1 MKRRGSIARNSTL
14 NLVGYIVPMAVGLLT
29 VPIITSELGPARF
42 GLLSLALAILE
53 YSNLFD
59 LGLGA
64 ATTRQVS
71 ASLATKDANVS
82 EVIGSSIASQVMLGL
97 LGSLVLVLVSPLLV
111 HQVFVIPPE
120 LEAEALRVFR
130 VLAMMIPPTVV
141 LVSLRGIL
149 EAAQRFD
156 LSNGIR
162 IPSSVATFLIPA
174 VGAAR
179 GFSLPT
185 IVLMLL
191 LTRIM
196 IVMVMAFAVSKA
208 VPGHQWRLKMDWATM
223 RPLFVF
229 GGWMSVSNIV
239 SPMLIYL
246 DRFMLGGLVGVA
258 AVGYYT
264 APFDGVMRMLII
276 PASLMGAVYPSI
288 SALAATGNHEAIH
301 SVYAEAVKK
310 TVLLLV
316 VPVLILAIFG
326 PWLLRLWLG
335 EAFAEQGQTAVRIL
349 AFGVLLNAVAHV
361 PSGFIT
367 ALGRPDIKA
376 KLHVVELMIHV
387 PVAYFLI
394 SRFGIVG
401 AALAWTA
408 RVGLDAILLF
418 IASKRV
424 LRTFVPSQAV
434 PAEVARALDPEPC

>member
-1 MKRRGSIARNSTL
+1 M
-14 NLVGYIVPMAVGLLT
+14 VPMAVGLLT

-59 LGLGA
+59 MGLGA

-71 ASLATKDANVS
+71 ASLATKSSNVS
-82 EVIGSSIASQVMLGL
+82 DVIGSSIASQVMLGL
-97 LGSLVLVLVSPLLV
+97 VGSIVIFLISPILA
-111 HQVFVIPPE
+111 HRVFVIPPE
-120 LEAEALRVFR
+120 LEPEALRVFR

-185 IVLMLL
+185 IVLILL

-196 IVMVMAFAVSKA
+196 ICVVMGIAVSKA
-208 VPGHQWRLKMDWATM
+208 VPELKWRLKMDWPTM

-229 GGWMSVSNIV
+229 GGWMSISNIV

-246 DRFMLGGLVGVA
+246 DRFMLGGLIGVS

-288 SALAATGNHEAIH
+288 SALAATGNHEVIH
-301 SVYAEAVKK
+301 RVYAEALRK
-310 TVLLLV
+310 TVSLLV
-316 VPVLILAIFG
+316 LPVLILAIFG

-349 AFGVLLNAVAHV
+349 AFGVLLNAAAHV

-376 KLHVVELMIHV
+376 KLHVGELIFYV
-387 PVAYFLI
+387 PLAYFLI
-394 SRFGIVG
+394 KRFGVAG
-401 AALAWTA
+401 AALAWTI
-408 RVGLDAILLF
+408 RVGVDAGLLF

-424 LRTFVPSQAV
+424 LRNFKQSEVVP
-434 PAEVARALDPEPC
+434 PEVARAIDPEPC

>member
-1 MKRRGSIARNSTL
+1 MKRRGSIERNSIL
-14 NLVGYIVPMAVGLLT
+14 NLVGYTVPMAVGLLA
-29 VPIITSELGPARF
+29 VPVITHELGPARF

-71 ASLATKDANVS
+71 ASLATKDSKVS
-82 EVIGSSIASQVMLGL
+82 DVIGSSIASQVILGL
-97 LGSLVLVLVSPLLV
+97 VGSLVLIAIAPFLV
-111 HQVFVIPPE
+111 HSVFKIPPE
-120 LEAEALRVFR
+120 LEPEALSVFR

-174 VGAAR
+174 AAATR
-179 GFSLPT
+179 GYSLPA

-196 IVMVMAFAVSKA
+196 ICVVMAIAVGRS
-208 VPGHQWRLKMDWATM
+208 VPGLKWALKMDWITM

-229 GGWMSVSNIV
+229 GGWMSVSNVV

-246 DRFMLGGLVGVA
+246 DRFMLGGIVGVS

-264 APFDGVMRMLII
+264 APFDGVMRLLII

-288 SALAATGNHEAIH
+288 SALATTGNHEAIH
-301 SVYAEAVKK
+301 RVYAEALRK
-310 TVLLLV
+310 TVSILLLPTLV
-316 VPVLILAIFG
+316 LAIFG

-335 EAFAEQGQTAVRIL
+335 EAFASQGQTAIRIL
-349 AFGVLLNAVAHV
+349 AFGVLLNAAAHV

-376 KLHVVELMIHV
+376 KLHVAELALHI

-394 SRFGIVG
+394 TRFGVAG

-408 RVGLDAILLF
+408 RVGLDAGLLL
-418 IASKRV
+418 IAAKRV
-424 LRTFVPSQAV
+424 LRHFQPSQAM
-434 PAEVARALDPEPC
+434 PPEIARALDPEPC

>member
-1 MKRRGSIARNSTL
+1 MKRRGSIARNSVL
-14 NLVGYIVPMAVGLLT
+14 NLVGYVVPMAVGLLA
-29 VPIITSELGPARF
+29 VPVITRELGPARF
-42 GLLSLALAILE
+42 GLLALALAILE

-71 ASLATKDANVS
+71 ASLATKDSNISDV
-82 EVIGSSIASQVMLGL
+82 VGSSVVSQVMLGL
-97 LGSLVLVLVSPLLV
+97 IGSLVVVAISPLLA
-111 HQVFVIPPE
+111 HDVFVIPPD
-120 LEAEALRVFR
+120 LEPEAVRVFR

-156 LSNGIR
+156 LSNAIR

-174 VGAAR
+174 VAASR
-179 GFSLPT
+179 GYSLPA
-185 IVLMLL
+185 IVIMLL

-196 IVMVMAFAVSKA
+196 ICVVMAIVVRLS
-208 VPGHQWRLKMDWATM
+208 VPGLRWTLKMDWVKM

-229 GGWMSVSNIV
+229 GGWMSVSNVV

-246 DRFMLGGLVGVA
+246 DRFMLGGLIGIS

-264 APFDGVMRMLII
+264 APFDGVMRLLII

-288 SALAATGNHEAIH
+288 SALAATGDHDAIH
-301 SVYAEAVKK
+301 RVYAEALKK
-310 TVLLLV
+310 TVSILLL
-316 VPVLILAIFG
+316 PTLALAIFG

-335 EAFAEQGQTAVRIL
+335 PAFAEQGQTAIRIL
-349 AFGVLLNAVAHV
+349 AFGVFLNAAAHV

-376 KLHVVELMIHV
+376 KLHVAELVVHI
-387 PVAYFLI
+387 PLAWFLI
-394 SRFGIVG
+394 TRYGLAG

-408 RVGLDAILLF
+408 RVGLDAGLLF
-418 IASKRV
+418 IAARRV
-424 LRTFVPSQAV
+424 LRDFKPSEAI
-434 PAEVARALDPEPC
+434 PAEIARALDPEPC

>member
-1 MKRRGSIARNSTL
+1 MKRRGSIARNSVL

-71 ASLATKDANVS
+71 ASIATKDSNVS

-97 LGSLVLVLVSPLLV
+97 LGSLVLILVSPLLV
-111 HQVFVIPPE
+111 HRVFVIPPE

-174 VGAAR
+174 IGAAR

-196 IVMVMAFAVSKA
+196 IVLVMAFAVSKA
-208 VPGHQWRLKMDWATM
+208 VPGHQWRLKMDWVTM

-229 GGWMSVSNIV
+229 GGWMSISNIV

-301 SVYAEAVKK
+301 RVYAEAVKK

-316 VPVLILAIFG
+316 VPVLTLAIFG

-376 KLHVVELMIHV
+376 KLHVIELMIHV

-424 LRTFVPSQAV
+424 LRTFEPSQAV

>member
-1 MKRRGSIARNSTL
+1 MKRRGSIARNSAF

-29 VPIITSELGPARF
+29 VPIITRELGPARF

-71 ASLATKDANVS
+71 ASLATKDSNVS
-82 EVIGSSIASQVMLGL
+82 DVIGSSIASQVMLGL
-97 LGSLVLVLVSPLLV
+97 VGSIVLVLISPLLV
-111 HQVFVIPPE
+111 HRVFVIPPD
-120 LEAEALRVFR
+120 LEREALSVFR

-196 IVMVMAFAVSKA
+196 ICVVMGIAVSQA
-208 VPGHQWRLKMDWATM
+208 VPGLKWRLKMDWVTM

-229 GGWMSVSNIV
+229 GGWMSISNSV

-246 DRFMLGGLVGVA
+246 DRFMLGGLIGVS

-264 APFDGVMRMLII
+264 APFDGVMRLLII

-301 SVYAEAVKK
+301 RVYAEALRK
-310 TVLLLV
+310 TIVLLVL
-316 VPVLILAIFG
+316 PVLALAIFG

-335 EAFAEQGQTAVRIL
+335 EAFATQGATAIRIL
-349 AFGVLLNAVAHV
+349 AFGVFLNAAAHV

-376 KLHVVELMIHV
+376 KLHLGELVFHV
-387 PVAYFLI
+387 PLAYFLI
-394 SRFGIVG
+394 THFGLAG
-401 AALAWTA
+401 AALAWTT
-408 RVGLDAILLF
+408 RVGIDAGLLF

-424 LRTFVPSQAV
+424 LRDFKPSEAIPV
-434 PAEVARALDPEPC
+434 EVVRALDPEPC

>member
-1 MKRRGSIARNSTL
+1 MKRRGSIARNSVL

-71 ASLATKDANVS
+71 ASLATKDSNVS

-97 LGSLVLVLVSPLLV
+97 LGSLVLILVSPLLV
-111 HQVFVIPPE
+111 HRVFVIPPE
-120 LEAEALRVFR
+120 LEPEALRVFR

-196 IVMVMAFAVSKA
+196 IVLVMAFAVSRA
-208 VPGHQWRLKMDWATM
+208 VPGHQWRLKMDWVTM

-229 GGWMSVSNIV
+229 GGWMSISNIV

-301 SVYAEAVKK
+301 RVYAEAVKK

-316 VPVLILAIFG
+316 VPVLTLAIFG

-349 AFGVLLNAVAHV
+349 AFGVLLNAIAHV

-376 KLHVVELMIHV
+376 KLHVIELMIHV

-418 IASKRV
+418 IASRRV
-424 LRTFVPSQAV
+424 LRTFEPSQAV

>member
-1 MKRRGSIARNSTL
+1 MKRRGSIARNSVL
-14 NLVGYIVPMAVGLLT
+14 NLVGYVVPMAVGLLA
-29 VPIITSELGPARF
+29 VPVITRELGPARF
-42 GLLSLALAILE
+42 GLLALALAILE

-71 ASLATKDANVS
+71 ASLATKDSNISDV
-82 EVIGSSIASQVMLGL
+82 VGSSVVSQVMLGL
-97 LGSLVLVLVSPLLV
+97 LGSLVVVAISPLLA
-111 HQVFVIPPE
+111 HDVFVIPPD
-120 LEAEALRVFR
+120 LEPEAVRVFR

-156 LSNGIR
+156 LSNAIR

-174 VGAAR
+174 VAASR
-179 GFSLPT
+179 GYSLPA
-185 IVLMLL
+185 IVIMLL

-196 IVMVMAFAVSKA
+196 ICVVMAIVVRLS
-208 VPGHQWRLKMDWATM
+208 VPGLRWTLKMDWVTM

-229 GGWMSVSNIV
+229 GGWMSVSNVV

-246 DRFMLGGLVGVA
+246 DRFMLGGLIGIS

-264 APFDGVMRMLII
+264 APFDGVMRLLII

-288 SALAATGNHEAIH
+288 SALAATGDHDAIH
-301 SVYAEAVKK
+301 RVYAEALKK
-310 TVLLLV
+310 TVSILFLPTLA
-316 VPVLILAIFG
+316 LAIFG

-335 EAFAEQGQTAVRIL
+335 PAFAEQGQTAIRIL
-349 AFGVLLNAVAHV
+349 AFGVFLNAAAHV

-376 KLHVVELMIHV
+376 KLHVAELVVHI
-387 PVAYFLI
+387 PLAWFLI
-394 SRFGIVG
+394 TRYGLAG

-408 RVGLDAILLF
+408 RVGLDAGLLF
-418 IASKRV
+418 IAARRV
-424 LRTFVPSQAV
+424 LRDFKPSEAI
-434 PAEVARALDPEPC
+434 PAEIARALDPEPC